1 MLCVGV
7 YTLDVGAHVGQ
18 KRTSDHLELQLVVGI
33 LIQKCGEQNETEIN
47 KERSIQQGRQ
57 NIFVFLR
64 EAPIK
69 IGF

>member
-1 MLCVGV
+1 V
-7 YTLDVGAHVGQ
+7 
-18 KRTSDHLELQLVVGI
+18 E
-33 LIQKCGEQNETEIN
+33 QKCGEQNETEIN